1 MGPARPGGV
10 VRVGLTGGIGSGK
23 STVSAL
29 LRDHGAVIVDY
40 DQIARE
46 VVEPGT
52 PGLAA
57 IVERFGPEVLGADGS
72 LDRPALGAIVF
83 ADESARRDLEAITH
97 PAVRARAAELEGRAG
112 PGDVVVHDIPL
123 LAESGER
130 GPYDVVVVVDVPR
143 EVQVDRLVRD
153 RGMSLDEAQA
163 RIGAQASRDDRAA
176 VADVIVDN
184 SGSLEE
190 LTARVR
196 DLWRELSAG

>member
-1 MGPARPGGV
+1 MGPARRGGV

-112 PGDVVVHDIPL
+112 AGDVVVHDIPL

>member
-1 MGPARPGGV
+1 MV

-29 LRDHGAVIVDY
+29 LRDHGAVVVDY

-57 IVERFGPEVLGADGS
+57 IVQRFGPDVLAADGS
-72 LDRPALGAIVF
+72 LDRPALGAVVF
-83 ADESARRDLEAITH
+83 ADEAKRRDLEAITH
-97 PAVRARAAELEGRAG
+97 PAVRARAAELEALAG
-112 PGDVVVHDIPL
+112 PDDVVVHDIPL
-123 LAESGER
+123 LAESGGR
-130 GPYDVVVVVDVPR
+130 GPYDVVVVVDVPVQ
-143 EVQVDRLVRD
+143 VQVDRLARD
-153 RGMSLDEAQA
+153 RGMSVEEAEA

-176 VADVIVDN
+176 VADVVVDN

-190 LTARVR
+190 LTAAVR
-196 DLWRELSAG
+196 DLWQELSAR

>member
-1 MGPARPGGV
+1 MV

-29 LRDHGAVIVDY
+29 LRGHGAVVVDY
-40 DQIARE
+40 DHIARE
-46 VVEPGT
+46 VVEPGS

-57 IVERFGPEVLGADGS
+57 IVQRFGTGVLAPDGS

-97 PAVRARAAELEGRAG
+97 PAVRARAVELESQASA
-112 PGDVVVHDIPL
+112 DAVVVHDIPL

-130 GPYDVVVVVDVPR
+130 GPYDVVVVVDVPV

-153 RGMSLDEAQA
+153 RGMSAEEAQA

-190 LTARVR
+190 LTAAVR
-196 DLWRELSAG
+196 DLWQELSAR

>member
-57 IVERFGPEVLGADGS
+57 IVERFGAEVLGADGS